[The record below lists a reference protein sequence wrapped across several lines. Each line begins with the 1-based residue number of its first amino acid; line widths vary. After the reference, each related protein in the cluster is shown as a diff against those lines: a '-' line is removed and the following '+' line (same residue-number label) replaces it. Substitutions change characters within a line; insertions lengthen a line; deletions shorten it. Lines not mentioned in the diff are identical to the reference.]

1 MQPDPHSRSFND
13 TPPAAAVPPLLP
25 ASEPKAVD
33 APPPLAA
40 AALPPLPPN
49 PSRQS
54 RLGRQLIAVLLS
66 LYLGLFLMDA
76 VVSLVDDSLILLFGV
91 HLLAV
96 IRGIVFLF
104 AVLGAIVIYGLMGLT
119 PMIPKRL
126 FLPVALFNPVAGFAV
141 IPFLIY
147 FHGRMPQAAWVIS
160 LCQVIVGVS
169 ILRWVQGGIK
179 LRWPLV
185 TENRLAARRFSWLN
199 LSGFLLVNF
208 FVLLPGV
215 VVYLVLCAALALNHF
230 SAGFLALRPSGLT
243 VQVRKYARHD
253 GKTIQLVPMSHI
265 GESGF
270 YRQLSQSFPTNSII
284 LLEGVTDDRN
294 LLTNKINYARAAAS
308 LGLAEQQKEFK
319 PSGGKLVH
327 ADVDVN
333 QFTKNTI
340 DCLNLVMLIHTK
352 GLNAETLMKLMQ
364 YSSPLHSEE
373 QLFDDLL
380 NKRNRRLLEELQA
393 RLSQSEIFVVPWGA
407 AHMPGIAREI
417 QKSGFRLVET
427 QDYVAIQFGAD
438 SANRKSAEKAG
449 D

>member
-1 MQPDPHSRSFND
+1 MQPDPHSRSFNENS
-13 TPPAAAVPPLLP
+13 PAAAVPPLLP
-25 ASEPKAVD
+25 ASEPKAMD

-40 AALPPLPPN
+40 AAPPPLPPN
-49 PSRQS
+49 PSRKS
-54 RLGRQLIAVLLS
+54 RLGRELIAVLLS
-66 LYLGLFLMDA
+66 LCLGLFLIDA
-76 VVSLVDDSLILLFGV
+76 VVSLVDDSLILLFGI

-126 FLPVALFNPVAGFAV
+126 FLPVALFNPVAGLV
-141 IPFLIY
+141 VVPLLIY
-147 FHGRMPQAAWVIS
+147 FHGRMQPAAWLIS

-169 ILRWVQGGIK
+169 ILCWVQGGVK

-185 TENRLAARRFSWLN
+185 SENRLAARRFSWLN
-199 LSGFLLVNF
+199 LSGFLLVNV
-208 FVLLPGV
+208 FVLLPAV
-215 VVYLVLCAALALNHF
+215 VVYLVLCAALALDHF
-230 SAGFLALRPSGLT
+230 SAGFLALRPGGFT
-243 VQVRKYARHD
+243 VQVRKYARND

-284 LLEGVTDDRN
+284 LLEGVTDNRN
-294 LLTNKINYARAAAS
+294 FLTNKISYERAAKS

-319 PSGGKLVH
+319 PSGGKLVR
-327 ADVDVN
+327 ADVDVE
-333 QFTKNTI
+333 QFTQNTI

-352 GLNAETLMKLMQ
+352 GLNEETLLALTH
-364 YSSPLHSEE
+364 YSPPPHYEE

-427 QDYVAIQFGAD
+427 RDYVAIQFR
-438 SANRKSAEKAG
+438 SVRANRKSAEKTG